1 MTFNANTMPKK
12 LIQKYLPKPEVIK
25 NHKNLQFLGDRLH
38 DPNLWHM
45 NRRSVS
51 VAAAIGLFVAWI
63 PTPGQ
68 MAIAAVVAFYLRANL
83 PISVALV
90 WITNPLTMP
99 PMFYFAYLAGLW
111 ALNEPSPSQDFEF
124 SLDSI
129 MTGLSNVWE
138 PFLVGCLIVGI
149 MTSVAGYLGVR
160 EFWRYHVMKKW
171 TERTQNEPGERD

>member
-1 MTFNANTMPKK
+1 MTFDANTMPKK

-38 DPNLWHM
+38 DPNLWHL

-51 VAAAIGLFVAWI
+51 IAAAVGLFVAWI

-111 ALNEPSPSQDFEF
+111 ALNEPAPSEDFEF
-124 SLDSI
+124 SVDSI
-129 MTGLSNVWE
+129 MSGLGHVWE

-149 MTSVAGYLGVR
+149 MTSVAGYFGVK

-171 TERTQNEPGERD
+171 TERKQR